1 MKIWKKYTEFYGGD
15 MEQKM
20 TENNYVVYHLHTE
33 QSLLDSRT
41 NYKDYVDRAVEL
53 GQKAIA
59 FTEHGN
65 VFTWVEKKMY
75 CDAKGIKYIH
85 GVECYLTEQLEPK
98 VRDNYHTILLAKN
111 YEGVKEINRLCYIAS
126 QPDHFY
132 YRPRLSFDEFLGISD
147 NVIKISACLA
157 SPLNEWRKNHLQ
169 YSTSKFADIV
179 LHYDYLEIQA
189 HDFSEQIQFN
199 TFLMDLSSKTGIP
212 LIAGTDTHS
221 INQYKAE
228 CRTMLQYSKNIDFG
242 DEDTFDLTYKSYDE
256 LCAMF
261 KKQELDEEIYL
272 EAINNT
278 NMMADSVEGFEL
290 DTSFKYPILYGEQD
304 EQILLERLREKYKD
318 KIAKGIID
326 KSHAKEYGD
335 KIKEELQVFH
345 KVGMGGFMLFMS
357 EMISWCW
364 ENNIPIGFCRGS
376 VGGSEVAY
384 ISDIIDVDP
393 VVWGTMFSRFCNE
406 HRKEIGD
413 IDIDVSPDQ
422 RALVYQYII
431 DRFGVE
437 NTAYI
442 LANGTLQS
450 KGAID
455 DICRALRHKAEK
467 VGKDCPYT
475 LKVADEIK
483 KEFEQDEEAT
493 RKKYPEVF
501 YYYDGML
508 GGIISQSQHPAGIIA
523 SPINLIDNYSGFIN
537 ADGQVVLP
545 INMEEIHEI
554 NLVKYDILGLQNV
567 QIIRDT
573 CRLANIPYPKSNE
586 IDWDDENVWA
596 DMITSPVGIFQFES
610 DYAFKCL
617 QDFKPTMINH
627 MSLVNAAIRPSGE
640 SYRERLFNHE
650 VNHNPSEQIDELLK
664 DNNGFLVFQEDVI
677 KFLQDI
683 CGLSG
688 SDADNVRRAIGRKQM
703 DRLQAAL
710 PEILE
715 GYCNKSDKPREI
727 AEEEAK
733 TFLQIIEDSS
743 NYMFGYNHSTGY
755 SMIGYTC
762 AMLRYYYPLEF
773 ITAFLNNARTDEDIN
788 SGTKFAKEKGFI
800 IKAPKFGHSQNEYV
814 CDKET
819 NTIYKGL
826 DSIKS
831 MQTIAA
837 DIMNEIYA
845 QEPKDFIDVLFLC
858 ESVKIDGKRINSKS
872 MDILVDIGFFSEY
885 GNINTLKR
893 IRYWYDKFAKRKTI
907 KKDDCEDW
915 LIDIIR
921 PNAGKETEK
930 QFSDINKPQLL
941 RDIDNVLPPQD
952 DNIQLLIKK
961 QIELLGYV
969 DVENHQVDMDEYIVQ
984 KVHKDKWGRIWLDLF
999 HLSSNQSFEYK
1010 CEAKWYNRLPC
1021 IQNDL
1026 LKVAFRSKEKVKLVG
1041 EDANG
1046 KKQWMKSGEFENI
1059 VNCYEI
1065 IKE

>member
-586 IDWDDENVWA
+586 IDWDDENVWN

-640 SYRERLFNHE
+640 SYRDRLFNHE

-837 DIMNEIYA
+837 DIMNEIYV

-915 LIDIIR
+915 LINIIR
-921 PNAGKETEK
+921 PNAGKETKK